1 MKYRSCIELIGV
13 EKYGKRRENT
23 HSGHFSETCTGTFCI
38 LVIFGQ
44 LVPVQ
49 VRVVP
54 VQPVLVFP
62 VSTSFCLLAITSSF
76 LIRFE
81 RFKWLCKID
90 FKENKN

>member
-1 MKYRSCIELIGV
+1 MNYRSCMEEIGI
-13 EKYGKRRENT
+13 KSGKNT
-23 HSGHFSETCTGTFCI
+23 HSGHFSETCTGTSSTFTGTFCI

-62 VSTSFCLLAITSSF
+62 VSTSFCILAITSSF

-81 RFKWLCKID
+81 
-90 FKENKN
+90 